1 MVRKVFNVSL
11 LFSNR
16 YKMSK
21 SKSLQKICTNLRL
34 RILDI
39 THRTGHKG
47 AHVGGALSIVE
58 LLAVLYLDVLKFDIA
73 RPHWPS
79 RDRFILSKGHSALG
93 LFAVLESVG
102 FIEKAALDRF
112 ETNGSQF
119 YAHAHRELEKG
130 IEFSGGSLSLG
141 ISFAVGV
148 ALSCKRDNLGNHI
161 YVLVGDGECDEGLVW
176 EALMSASQFGLNNLT
191 VIVDANGCQ
200 SDGYA
205 DEIMDKSNL
214 EGRFD
219 AFGFHVATIDG
230 HNCQKFY
237 NAIASRSTS
246 KPNAIIA
253 NTTKGKGVSFME
265 NNPDW
270 HHGSLSIDQ
279 YQQARLELSI

>member
-1 MVRKVFNVSL
+1 MIENKSHQQICASL
-11 LFSNR
+11 R
-16 YKMSK
+16 A
-21 SKSLQKICTNLRL
+21 
-34 RILDI
+34 RIIEL

-47 AHVGGALSIVE
+47 AHIGGALSLVE
-58 LLAVLYLDVLKFDIA
+58 LLAVLYHDVLNFDISKP
-73 RPHWPS
+73 RQVS

-93 LFAVLESVG
+93 LFAALESVG
-102 FIEKAALDRF
+102 FIAESALNRF
-112 ETNGSQF
+112 EENGCEF
-119 YAHAHRELEKG
+119 YAHAHRDIEKG

-148 ALSCKRDNLGNHI
+148 ALSCARDNLGNHI

-214 EGRFD
+214 DVRFN
-219 AFGFHVATIDG
+219 AFGFNVTKIDG
-230 HNCQKFY
+230 HNRQ
-237 NAIASRSTS
+237 NIRQAIASKSTS

-253 NTTKGKGVSFME
+253 STIKGKGVSFME

-270 HHGSLSIDQ
+270 HHGSLSIEQ
-279 YQQARLELSI
+279 YQQAISELPK